1 MPDSHHLFQ
10 EKGVQICMDIDGAH
24 FDQAYEFHDTSS
36 FINQS
41 TSLTENLDGI
51 RGSPPNLEP
60 LSDAQEF
67 SGEDVANQFGKVW
80 LPLYK
85 ETPVPLN
92 TLLDYNGGVKA
103 KSFRDNIRMYNSM
116 FQFTSIGGKIDNE
129 INRRPGPY
137 VFRLCGQN
145 HHKIGSLLPVDGETP
160 KFSQLYIYDTANEL
174 ANRMRPFS
182 TSPGATKPDEDVVKQ
197 LMKMF
202 DETNIIVRAFRIA
215 RDRFGDTDYVPV
227 RLRLIGHRS
236 ERQYSD
242 AMSDEVAGLIVGDVD
257 NLINNRDIIVDHKSL
272 GLQRISD
279 LHPAFMAMQYPILFP
294 YGEDGFH
301 LNIKYQSTTRR
312 RQTKRGCVT
321 AREYYAFVIQQRLG
335 QGLSLIKG
343 GKLFHQYVVDAFTSV
358 EGMRLDYVKR
368 NQKKLRSDILQ
379 GVFDAL
385 ARGDRDA
392 DTIGKRII
400 LPATFTAG
408 PRYLMQNY
416 QDAMAI
422 CRKFGYSDLFITFTC
437 NAKWPEI
444 LEGLKMIEGQKAQD
458 RPDIISQV
466 FRIRLK
472 LFMDELIKKKHF
484 GSVVADII
492 ALVTSV
498 SKITKIYVS
507 NNPEQV
513 PKRNIELKN
522 TRGFTLTA
530 TLWGNCASCI
540 DDSLIGLKTQPILI
554 LTSTTVSEFNG
565 KNTIATSSASK
576 AYLDLDIPMVAE
588 MKAHFQE
595 SVEPV
600 AELELHQRPQLSP
613 TEQENINRVNI
624 EQLLAIDHK
633 KSPSTI
639 YSCVAQIKNI
649 DCSQGCYKLLMN
661 AEDDTGRTSFLAFG
675 DVVEKLLGVTVA
687 RLTVSGKKDKY
698 VLPEPIQNRLLN
710 QTALFTITPIIKG
723 LEHGHLSFRVIACR
737 IMDQAATSNVNLSL
751 PPPPKTDSQPE
762 KQITADQ
769 APPSSPTMSQIPQD
783 LFPEESPAKKIKTE

>member
-1 MPDSHHLFQ
+1 MGISLHVKRQNYLHQCSSGSQKKQKYKIIEDDDVRMPDSHHLFQ
-10 EKGVQICMDIDGAH
+10 QKGVQICMDIDGAH
-24 FDQAYEFHDTSS
+24 FDQAYEFHESEDLMLNLGGPIHKCTFCGAQMWFEERLVRTSTSS
-36 FINQS
+36 NLRF
-41 TSLTENLDGI
+41 SLCC
-51 RGSPPNLEP
+51 LE
-60 LSDAQEF
+60 E
-67 SGEDVANQFGKVW
+67 KVW

-92 TLLDYNGGVKA
+92 SLLDYNGGVKA

-160 KFSQLYIYDTANEL
+160 KFAQLYIYDTANEL

-202 DETNIIVRAFRIA
+202 DETNIIVRAFRMA

-301 LNIKYQSTTRR
+301 LDIKYQSTTQR

-379 GVFDAL
+379 GVFEAL
-385 ARGDRDA
+385 TRGDRDA

-400 LPATFTAG
+400 LPATFTTG

-416 QDAMAI
+416 KDAMAI
-422 CRKFGYSDLFITFTC
+422 CRKFGYPDL
-437 NAKWPEI
+437 
-444 LEGLKMIEGQKAQD
+444 
-458 RPDIISQV
+458 
-466 FRIRLK
+466 IRLK
-472 LFMDELIKKKHF
+472 LFMDELIEKKTFRFCRCSIQADVDRMISAEIPDPITAPIAHKVVLEFMIHGPYDSMKPNAPCMSKLGCLKH
-484 GSVVADII
+484 
-492 ALVTSV
+492 
-498 SKITKIYVS
+498 Y
-507 NNPEQV
+507 
-513 PKRNIELKN
+513 PKK
-522 TRGFTLTA
+522 FQ
-530 TLWGNCASCI
+530 SH
-540 DDSLIGLKTQPILI
+540 
-554 LTSTTVSEFNG
+554 TV
-565 KNTIATSSASK
+565 
-576 AYLDLDIPMVAE
+576 IPRME
-588 MKAHFQE
+588 GE
-595 SVEPV
+595 
-600 AELELHQRPQLSP
+600 
-613 TEQENINRVNI
+613 I
-624 EQLLAIDHK
+624 
-633 KSPSTI
+633 
-639 YSCVAQIKNI
+639 
-649 DCSQGCYKLLMN
+649 
-661 AEDDTGRTSFLAFG
+661 
-675 DVVEKLLGVTVA
+675 
-687 RLTVSGKKDKY
+687 
-698 VLPEPIQNRLLN
+698 
-710 QTALFTITPIIKG
+710 
-723 LEHGHLSFRVIACR
+723 LEH
-737 IMDQAATSNVNLSL
+737 
-751 PPPPKTDSQPE
+751 
-762 KQITADQ
+762 
-769 APPSSPTMSQIPQD
+769 SS
-783 LFPEESPAKKIKTE
+783 

>member
-1 MPDSHHLFQ
+1 MPDSHNLFQ
-10 EKGVQICMDIDGAH
+10 QKGVQICMDINGAH
-24 FDQAYEFHDTSS
+24 FDQAYEFHGTSS
-36 FINQS
+36 FMNQS

-51 RGSPPNLEP
+51 GGSPPNLEP

-67 SGEDVANQFGKVW
+67 SGEDVANQFESEDLMLNLGGPIHKCTFCGAQMWFEERLVRTSTSSNLRFSLCCLEGKVW

-92 TLLDYNGGVKA
+92 SLLDYNRGVKA

-160 KFSQLYIYDTANEL
+160 KFAQLYIYDTANEL
-174 ANRMRPFS
+174 ANIMQPFS

-202 DETNIIVRAFRIA
+202 DETNIIVQAFRMA

-279 LHPAFMAMQYPILFP
+279 LHPAFIAMQYPILFP

-301 LNIKYQSTTRR
+301 LDIKYQSTTRR

-358 EGMRLDYVKR
+358 EGMCLDYVKR

-400 LPATFTAG
+400 LPVTFTAG

-422 CRKFGYSDLFITFTC
+422 CRKFGYPDLFITFTC

-458 RPDIISQV
+458 RPDIISRV

-484 GSVVADII
+484 GSVVAGM
-492 ALVTSV
+492 T
-498 SKITKIYVS
+498 
-507 NNPEQV
+507 
-513 PKRNIELKN
+513 
-522 TRGFTLTA
+522 
-530 TLWGNCASCI
+530 
-540 DDSLIGLKTQPILI
+540 
-554 LTSTTVSEFNG
+554 
-565 KNTIATSSASK
+565 
-576 AYLDLDIPMVAE
+576 
-588 MKAHFQE
+588 H
-595 SVEPV
+595 
-600 AELELHQRPQLSP
+600 SP
-613 TEQENINRVNI
+613 
-624 EQLLAIDHK
+624 
-633 KSPSTI
+633 
-639 YSCVAQIKNI
+639 
-649 DCSQGCYKLLMN
+649 
-661 AEDDTGRTSFLAFG
+661 FG
-675 DVVEKLLGVTVA
+675 
-687 RLTVSGKKDKY
+687 
-698 VLPEPIQNRLLN
+698 
-710 QTALFTITPIIKG
+710 
-723 LEHGHLSFRVIACR
+723 
-737 IMDQAATSNVNLSL
+737 
-751 PPPPKTDSQPE
+751 
-762 KQITADQ
+762 
-769 APPSSPTMSQIPQD
+769 
-783 LFPEESPAKKIKTE
+783 

>member
-1 MPDSHHLFQ
+1 MGDEYHGCFLHHQSVRVHTVVQLDGSLEVISKHVVDEMIPTYMCRLWILHPIWFELQDSRASSSQSAGDGHLTSHKRQNYLHQCSSGSQKKQKNKIIEDDDVRMPDSHHLFQ

-24 FDQAYEFHDTSS
+24 FDQAYEFHDTFS
-36 FINQS
+36 FMNQS

-51 RGSPPNLEP
+51 GGSPPNLEP

-67 SGEDVANQFGKVW
+67 SGEDVANQFESEDLMLNLGGPIHKCTFCGAQMWFEERLVRTSTSSNLRFSLCCLEGKVW

-92 TLLDYNGGVKA
+92 SLLDYNGGVKA
-103 KSFRDNIRMYNSM
+103 KSFRDNIRM
-116 FQFTSIGGKIDNE
+116 
-129 INRRPGPY
+129 
-137 VFRLCGQN
+137 LCGQN

-160 KFSQLYIYDTANEL
+160 KFAQLYIYDTANEL

-197 LMKMF
+197 LIKMF
-202 DETNIIVRAFRIA
+202 DETNIIIRAFRMA

-301 LNIKYQSTTRR
+301 LDIKYQSTTRR

-343 GKLFHQYVVDAFTSV
+343 GKLFHQYVVDAFTGV

-385 ARGDRDA
+385 VRGDRDA

-408 PRYLMQNY
+408 PRYLM
-416 QDAMAI
+416 
-422 CRKFGYSDLFITFTC
+422 
-437 NAKWPEI
+437 
-444 LEGLKMIEGQKAQD
+444 
-458 RPDIISQV
+458 
-466 FRIRLK
+466 
-472 LFMDELIKKKHF
+472 
-484 GSVVADII
+484 
-492 ALVTSV
+492 
-498 SKITKIYVS
+498 
-507 NNPEQV
+507 
-513 PKRNIELKN
+513 
-522 TRGFTLTA
+522 
-530 TLWGNCASCI
+530 
-540 DDSLIGLKTQPILI
+540 
-554 LTSTTVSEFNG
+554 
-565 KNTIATSSASK
+565 
-576 AYLDLDIPMVAE
+576 
-588 MKAHFQE
+588 
-595 SVEPV
+595 
-600 AELELHQRPQLSP
+600 
-613 TEQENINRVNI
+613 
-624 EQLLAIDHK
+624 
-633 KSPSTI
+633 
-639 YSCVAQIKNI
+639 
-649 DCSQGCYKLLMN
+649 
-661 AEDDTGRTSFLAFG
+661 
-675 DVVEKLLGVTVA
+675 
-687 RLTVSGKKDKY
+687 
-698 VLPEPIQNRLLN
+698 
-710 QTALFTITPIIKG
+710 
-723 LEHGHLSFRVIACR
+723 
-737 IMDQAATSNVNLSL
+737 
-751 PPPPKTDSQPE
+751 
-762 KQITADQ
+762 
-769 APPSSPTMSQIPQD
+769 
-783 LFPEESPAKKIKTE
+783 